1 MDITIEFF
9 KEFEVLDEEDQYL
22 SRWSASINIQ
32 RLDKEKVVEGFPV
45 FFVSKEG
52 ALKNEANYL
61 NYE

>member
-9 KEFEVLDEEDQYL
+9 KEYEVLDEEYQYL